1 LILIGHLLRGDQT
14 PRLVKILRGQAPRRT
29 SQGLRGWP
37 PKGSIAGYPLF
48 GGVFL
53 SNKGRKS
60 PRRRGG
66 TTRERPRAWASWA
79 RGGGSVLPR
88 KSKARAAKA
97 RRGKSLGRED
107 KGERERISLS

>member
-1 LILIGHLLRGDQT
+1 LATSLERGDQT

-48 GGVFL
+48 GGAFF
-53 SNKGRKS
+53 SKKGRKS

-66 TTRERPRAWASWA
+66 TTRKRPRAWTSWA
-79 RGGGSVLPR
+79 RGGGNVLPR
-88 KSKARAAKA
+88 KSRAKAAKA
-97 RRGKSLGRED
+97 KRGKSLGKED
-107 KGERERISLS
+107 KDKGGRISLS

>member
-1 LILIGHLLRGDQT
+1 MFTIGHLLRGDQT

-37 PKGSIAGYPLF
+37 PKGSIASYPLF
-48 GGVFL
+48 GGVF
-53 SNKGRKS
+53 SKKGRKS

-88 KSKARAAKA
+88 KSKAKAAKA

-107 KGERERISLS
+107 KDKRGRISLS